1 MRGNA
6 SNQEII
12 VARLEQLVETLHD
25 ITEWP
30 RAEIWDT
37 AYQVAAQK
45 RETHFL
51 EDLPKPQPRR

>member
-1 MRGNA
+1 MRVNE
-6 SNQEII
+6 SNQGII

-51 EDLPKPQPRR
+51 EDLPKPQ

>member
-1 MRGNA
+1 MQNTR
-6 SNQEII
+6 NQEII

-25 ITEWP
+25 ITECP

-51 EDLPKPQPRR
+51 EDLPKPQ